1 MNTMATNTKR
11 NGGKVMRKSTYK
23 DTKDLTKRIIKAFEN
38 IMAQVIDYTEEY
50 PYKNGI
56 KALKTA

>member
-1 MNTMATNTKR
+1 MTPF
-11 NGGKVMRKSTYK
+11 GSHK
-23 DTKDLTKRIIKAFEN
+23 DRHERIGAGSIGIKAFEN